1 MSLEEIRNEIDAI
14 DEELLSLFIR
24 RMECSRRVAQYK
36 YDNGLPIF
44 NAQREEQILDKVESA
59 AGDYGSS
66 ARQLYTSIIQLSRS
80 LQHDM
85 LGSGENLRQHI
96 LHAQKHIPYASDDQR
111 VICFGVPGTY
121 LRALRLRARP
131 ALLFCGL

>member
-44 NAQREEQILDKVESA
+44 NAQREEQILDKVESVM
-59 AGDYGSS
+59 SV
-66 ARQLYTSIIQLSRS
+66 TSW
-80 LQHDM
+80 
-85 LGSGENLRQHI
+85 
-96 LHAQKHIPYASDDQR
+96 
-111 VICFGVPGTY
+111 C
-121 LRALRLRARP
+121 
-131 ALLFCGL
+131 